1 MLLLIV
7 LAAVQLGCSEDPGS
21 TVSPADPAPE
31 TEAEDPTNDPG
42 SSGVLLTFQRSGGFA
57 GTTETIT
64 IRSDGRVE
72 FEGDA
77 APPQRLEV
85 PPELLNSLEEELEG
99 LDWERAAT
107 EPDNVVCSDCFKYDI
122 RAGGQRVTTTGMG
135 QSGVELRDLLALME
149 EILATSSGR

>member
-1 MLLLIV
+1 MLLLTI
-7 LAAVQLGCSEDPGS
+7 LAVAQVGCSGEAYDTPSDRSQTDP
-21 TVSPADPAPE
+21 E
-31 TEAEDPTNDPG
+31 NDPG

-85 PPELLNSLEEELEG
+85 PPELLNRLKEELQG
-99 LDWERAAT
+99 LDWQRAAT
-107 EPDNVVCSDCFKYDI
+107 EPQNVVCSDCFEYDI
-122 RAGGQRVTTTGMG
+122 RAGGQRITTTAMG
-135 QSGVELRDLLALME
+135 QSGEELSNLLALMD
-149 EILATSSGR
+149 EILANSSSR

>member
-1 MLLLIV
+1 MRRLVLLLIV
-7 LAAVQLGCSEDPGS
+7 LAAAQVGCSG
-21 TVSPADPAPE
+21 
-31 TEAEDPTNDPG
+31 EAHDTPSDRSRTDAENDPG
-42 SSGVLLTFQRSGGFA
+42 SSGVLLTFRRSGGFA

-85 PPELLNSLEEELEG
+85 PPELLNRLEEELEG
-99 LDWERAAT
+99 LNWERAAT
-107 EPDNVVCSDCFKYDI
+107 EPDDVVCSDCFEYDI

-135 QSGVELRDLLALME
+135 QSGEELSDLLALIE

>member
-1 MLLLIV
+1 M
-7 LAAVQLGCSEDPGS
+7 
-21 TVSPADPAPE
+21 
-31 TEAEDPTNDPG
+31 
-42 SSGVLLTFQRSGGFA
+42 LLTFRRSGGFA

-77 APPQRLEV
+77 APPQRLEL
-85 PPELLNSLEEELEG
+85 PPELLNRLEEELEG

-107 EPDNVVCSDCFKYDI
+107 EPNAVCSDCFEYDI

-135 QSGVELRDLLALME
+135 QSGEELRDFLALME
-149 EILATSSGR
+149 EILATSSSR